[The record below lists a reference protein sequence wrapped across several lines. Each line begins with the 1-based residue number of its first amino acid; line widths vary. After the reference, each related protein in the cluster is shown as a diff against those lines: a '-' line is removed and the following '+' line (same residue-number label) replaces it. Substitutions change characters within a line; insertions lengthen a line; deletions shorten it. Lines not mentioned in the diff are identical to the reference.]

1 MKFGKAFD
9 NQPVFKGKY
18 LKTNLKYYNGK
29 NKYFLGKKVPKES
42 VNCLCI
48 TVIALD
54 SACKIKKEMI
64 THKNKNN
71 LKTL

>member
-1 MKFGKAFD
+1 M
-9 NQPVFKGKY
+9 
-18 LKTNLKYYNGK
+18 KTNLKYYNGK
-29 NKYFLGKKVPKES
+29 NKYFLGKKIPKES

-48 TVIALD
+48 TVMALD

-64 THKNKNN
+64 IHENKKN